1 MDFVG
6 AMRPMGPM
14 RPKLPKARS
23 GRKIQSAL
31 APFQNS
37 DTLRMLEKYGIRVG
51 YTHIKDV
58 DGKILQ

>member
-1 MDFVG
+1 
-6 AMRPMGPM
+6 M

-37 DTLRMLEKYGIRVG
+37 DTLRVLEKYGIRVG